1 MEDVEA
7 KPSRAL
13 PLAVMGGIAVAV
25 FGILLVMSGSKG
37 KSAPI
42 ATNDP
47 PTSQPPSDKP
57 VATPPTDKATDKPT
71 DKPADTPADKP
82 ADKPVATNPPTDTP
96 KTPDTPK
103 TATLTINVKPADAKV
118 TVDGKPVTG
127 GKIELPVSDTPVKV
141 AASATG
147 YEPDEK
153 QASVAKD
160 GTVTFDLKKQVAAV
174 PDTTKPT
181 TKPTSTPTKPTK
193 PKHPKVEL

>member
-25 FGILLVMSGSKG
+25 FGILLVVSGGKG

-47 PTSQPPSDKP
+47 PNNPPPTDKP
-57 VATPPTDKATDKPT
+57 VATTPNDK
-71 DKPADTPADKP
+71 PADKP
-82 ADKPVATNPPTDTP
+82 ADNPTDKPVVATNAAPDAP
-96 KTPDTPK
+96 KPAEAPK
-103 TATLTINVKPADAKV
+103 TATLTIVVKPADAKV

-160 GTVTFDLKKQVAAV
+160 GSVSFDLKKQVAIV

-181 TKPTSTPTKPTK
+181 TKPTSTPTTPTKPTK
-193 PKHPKVEL
+193 TKKPPKVEL

>member
-25 FGILLVMSGSKG
+25 FGILLVVSGGKG
-37 KSAPI
+37 KSAPV
-42 ATNDP
+42 ATNDTP
-47 PTSQPPSDKP
+47 PATDKP
-57 VATPPTDKATDKPT
+57 VATPPPST
-71 DKPADTPADKP
+71 DKPADNTT
-82 ADKPVATNPPTDTP
+82 DKPVVASNAAPDAAKPPEAP
-96 KTPDTPK
+96 KTV
-103 TATLTINVKPADAKV
+103 TLTINVKPADARV

-141 AASATG
+141 VASATG

-153 QASVAKD
+153 PASVAKD
-160 GTVTFDLKKQVAAV
+160 GTVSFDLKKQVATA

-181 TKPTSTPTKPTK
+181 TKPTSTPTTPTKPTK
-193 PKHPKVEL
+193 VRHPPKVEL